1 MNIQLH
7 YTEAGLGEP
16 LLLLHGNGEDNSY
29 FFHQIEYFSKS
40 RRVLAIDTR
49 GHGQSPRGTAPFT
62 LEQFSEDLLA
72 FLDRQNIPKADILG
86 FSDGGNIALLFA
98 LKYPE
103 RVNRLILNGANLE
116 PKGVKIFVQLPII
129 LGYHLASLF
138 AKKSP
143 KARKNAELLGL
154 MVNEPHIAPAQLA
167 KLQIPTLVIAGTK
180 DMIRTGHTR
189 LIAKN
194 IPRAQLQL
202 LPGTHFIANQSPA
215 AFNRAVA
222 EFLETDFSKIPED

>member
-7 YTEAGLGEP
+7 YTEADRGEP
-16 LLLLHGNGEDNSY
+16 
-29 FFHQIEYFSKS
+29 
-40 RRVLAIDTR
+40 
-49 GHGQSPRGTAPFT
+49 
-62 LEQFSEDLLA
+62 
-72 FLDRQNIPKADILG
+72 
-86 FSDGGNIALLFA
+86 LLFA